1 MNNSTTISFSAAW
14 YLFAISIPMH
24 AQFRLDQFTDTD
36 PTIAAVQNA
45 DGSLVWALDM
55 DDAMV
60 LWRGDAAGEPMWTKE
75 VIDPGDHIRLIESE
89 GASTTMIEAYDPSV
103 APLSGSETLVTQRL
117 RISRIND
124 QGMVIWSNEFE
135 FSFAHPIE
143 FSVTGLAIQ
152 ATRTSDDGIL
162 ATVAQTSGG
171 PIVCHLLR
179 VAADG
184 SLLWGERIGRPGGAY
199 LAMSEVQ
206 IPTSGLLVTEYAD
219 GRFAIS
225 LDSGSPPWTI
235 EVHAIDAQGAP
246 LTSRSLN
253 YSGEIIYRRVSCVGA
268 TANGDLLIGGRM
280 STMES
285 ANIMMYRLDADLE
298 YLDGDVYWD
307 ISSTV
312 SAEMRTLTQR
322 ADGDRLIHVEGAL
335 PGRYTYLIEVDN
347 EGEILNTATSV
358 PIPYIDDQLLV
369 VHPRDVR
376 FSEDGVQLAHTLT
389 LTHPGLGD
397 LGHYAERSTVQL
409 DDPACYF
416 SPGVVQH
423 SQIPVNIIVTQALT
437 SNVTQETMVL
447 VSAATP
453 LIDHA
458 PIGTVQGC
466 QIASGVSDHAQDPM
480 FELLMNVLAP
490 GSALLVR
497 APAPL
502 VLSIFDAQGRIIR
515 HDLTLTGSGPWSV
528 PLPELTAGMYCVTA
542 FANRNTLRGALRFVV
557 E

>member
-1 MNNSTTISFSAAW
+1 
-14 YLFAISIPMH
+14 MH
-24 AQFRLDQFTDTD
+24 AQFRLDQFVGTD
-36 PTIAAVQNA
+36 PTIAAVQHA
-45 DGSLVWALDM
+45 DGSLVWAMDL

-60 LWRGDAAGEPMWTKE
+60 LWRGSADGDPMWTKE
-75 VIDPGDHIRLIESE
+75 VIDPGDRIRLVESD
-89 GASTTMIEAYDPSV
+89 GASTTMIEAYDPSFG
-103 APLSGSETLVTQRL
+103 PLSGSETLVTQRL

-124 QGMVIWSNEFE
+124 QGAVMWSNEYE

-143 FSVTGLAIQ
+143 FASTGLTLQ

-162 ATVAQTSGG
+162 ATLAQSSGG

-184 SLLWGERIGRPGGAY
+184 SLIWGERIGRPGGSY

-235 EVHAIDAQGAP
+235 EVHAIDAQGTP
-246 LTSRSLN
+246 LTSRSLH
-253 YSGEIIYRRVSCVGA
+253 YSGEIIYRRVSCVAA

-285 ANIMMYRLDADLE
+285 ANIMVYRLDAGLD

-335 PGRYTYLIEVDN
+335 PGQYTYLIEVDN
-347 EGEILNTATSV
+347 EGEIISTATSV

-369 VHPRDVR
+369 VHPRNARYD
-376 FSEDGVQLAHTLT
+376 ENGVHLAHTLT

-397 LGHYAERSTVQL
+397 LGHYAERSIVQP
-409 DDPACYF
+409 DSPTCYF
-416 SPGVVQH
+416 SPGVVQR
-423 SQIPVNIIVTQALT
+423 SQIPESIVDIQQLPGNT
-437 SNVTQETMVL
+437 TQETTVL
-447 VSAATP
+447 VSAASP
-453 LIDHA
+453 LIGHA

-466 QIASGVSDHAQDPM
+466 QIVSGVSDHAQGPM
-480 FELLMNVLAP
+480 FELLTNMLAP
-490 GSALLVR
+490 GSDLLVR

-502 VLSIFDAQGRIIR
+502 VLSIFDAQGRVI
-515 HDLTLTGSGPWSV
+515 HHGLHLTGSGPWSV
-528 PLPELTAGMYCVTA
+528 PLPELTAGIYSVTA
-542 FANRNTLRGALRFVV
+542 FADRNAVSGVLRFVV